1 MINTLA
7 AQIQTQFITMTY
19 KIISK
24 IIVSFL
30 CFSILSTSL
39 YAAGGSDHDRW
50 IVRLRGIHVAPDD
63 SSGDVSVN
71 GTAIGGS
78 GVGVD
83 EDTVPELDI
92 TYMITRNIGLELIL
106 ATSNHTVTARGVP
119 AISSLGDVIDTDV
132 LPPTLTLQ
140 YHFNPEGKIRP
151 YAGVGVNYTVFFDE
165 KVRGPLDIAGSDVRL
180 DSSLGL
186 AAQLGVDFML
196 QDNWFVNAD
205 IKYIKLDTTATFHD
219 TAAGRVEVD
228 VDIDPIVVGFG
239 FGKRF

>member
-1 MINTLA
+1 
-7 AQIQTQFITMTY
+7 MTY

-30 CFSILSTSL
+30 CFSILSSSL
-39 YAAGGSDHDRW
+39 YAADGSDFDRW
-50 IVRLRGIHVAPDD
+50 IVRLRAIHISPDD

-71 GTAIGGS
+71 GTAVAGS

-106 ATSNHTVTARGVP
+106 GTSNHSVTARGT
-119 AISSLGDVIDTDV
+119 LGALGEVIDTDV

-151 YAGVGVNYTVFFDE
+151 YAGVGVNYTVFYDE
-165 KVRGPLDIAGSDVRL
+165 KVRGPLDIPGSDIRL

-196 QDNWFVNAD
+196 EDNWFVNAD
-205 IKYIKLDTTATFHD
+205 VKYIKLDTTATFHD

-228 VDIDPIVVGFG
+228 VDIDPIVVGLG